1 MGEVERSCLGIWG
14 VGHVKGSIFLSAS
27 VPLPGRGHY
36 HETADPFL
44 IQFAVRELLTVVL
57 GRRALIWG
65 GHPAI
70 TPMVSAVCDDLGV
83 QYANAVFLYQSEFF
97 TGVMPKENANFSNLV
112 RVPSVGANEDASLL
126 AMRLQMLSQPF
137 EAAVFIGGM
146 EGVFEEYAIFTMLHP
161 QATVITIP
169 SAGGA
174 ARELAHDLDD
184 RSDRIDFAR
193 LFYESL
199 SIKADEP
206 RRVDL
211 DPRRR

>member
-1 MGEVERSCLGIWG
+1 M
-14 VGHVKGSIFLSAS
+14 KGAIFLSAS

-57 GRRALIWG
+57 GRRTLIWG

-83 QYANAVFLYQSEFF
+83 QYTSSVILYQSDYFR
-97 TGVMPKENANFSNLV
+97 TVMPPENDRFTNLV
-112 RVPSVGANEDASLL
+112 RVPPVPGDLDASLL
-126 AMRLQMLSQPF
+126 AMRMEMLSHSF
-137 EAAVFIGGM
+137 DAAVFIGGM
-146 EGVFEEYAIFTMLHP
+146 EGVFEEYALFTMLHP
-161 QATVITIP
+161 NATVVLIP

-174 ARELAHDLDD
+174 ARELAQDLDD

-193 LFYESL
+193 LFYERL
-199 SIKADEP
+199 TVKADEP
-206 RRVDL
+206 RRSRL
-211 DPRRR
+211 